1 MLMLGQLETY
11 SVLPARDLQR
21 ARRYYADKLGF
32 EAVEENEGGL
42 MYRTAAG
49 TSFLLY
55 ETENAGTAKNT
66 TMCWMATD
74 LDAEMAELRGR
85 GVTFEDYDFPGL
97 KTENGVADMGT
108 ERSAWFVDSEGNIC
122 CISQRVG

>member
-11 SVLPARDLQR
+11 SVLAAKDLNR
-21 ARRYYADKLGF
+21 ARRFYADKLGL
-32 EAVEENEGGL
+32 EPVEENEGGL

-49 TSFLLY
+49 SAFFLY
-55 ETENAGTAKNT
+55 ETENAGTAQNT

-74 LDAEMAELRGR
+74 LNAEMAELRQR
-85 GVTFEDYDFPGL
+85 GVMFENYDFPGL
-97 KTENGVADMGT
+97 KTENGVADMGN